1 MERYGR
7 EANTPRNRI
16 AELFK
21 SVRINNTFIECEK
34 LFYELLFIPSLIK
47 DDMENRLANL
57 KLNENVNEDHL
68 KEKQQEIEQECVSAK
83 RLI

>member
-1 MERYGR
+1 M
-7 EANTPRNRI
+7 
-16 AELFK
+16 
-21 SVRINNTFIECEK
+21 NNSFIECEK

-83 RLI
+83 HLI